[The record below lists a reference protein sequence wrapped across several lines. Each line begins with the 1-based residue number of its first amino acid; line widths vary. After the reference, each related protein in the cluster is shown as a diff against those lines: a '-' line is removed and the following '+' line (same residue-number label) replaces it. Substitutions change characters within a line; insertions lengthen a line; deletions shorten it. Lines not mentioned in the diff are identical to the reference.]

1 MNKKLSVVILIAAIL
16 IIAGGYLIVTNP
28 SGETLNNESSLKL
41 KTYDF
46 GVFSMDI
53 PEGSNFTIQ
62 NEAGGMKSY
71 QNNGSFADNFSRII
85 INKNL
90 TESLI
95 GDNSQSISNSTNYQI
110 YSSVFK
116 NQTVYKYVSIH
127 GDVDVILIG
136 DDLNLLKE
144 IADTIEIKDVKSL

>member
-1 MNKKLSVVILIAAIL
+1 MNKKLSVVILIAVIL

-28 SGETLNNESSLKL
+28 SGETLVDESSATLKPH
-41 KTYDF
+41 DF

-62 NEAGGMKSY
+62 NEASGIKSY
-71 QNNGSFADNFSRII
+71 QNNGSYADEISRVI

-90 TESLI
+90 TDSLI
-95 GDNSQSISNSTNYQI
+95 GDNSQSISNSSDQQI

-116 NQTVYKYVSIH
+116 NETIYKFVCVH
-127 GDVDVILIG
+127 DDVDVILIG

-144 IADTIEIKDVKSL
+144 IADTIEIKDAKSL

>member
-1 MNKKLSVVILIAAIL
+1 MNKKLSLVVIIAIIL
-16 IIAGGYLIVTNP
+16 IVLGGYLIITNP
-28 SGETLNNESSLKL
+28 FSSNVVDESSISL
-41 KTYDF
+41 KTQDF
-46 GVFSMDI
+46 GAFSI
-53 PEGSNFTIQ
+53 KVPEGSNFTVKNDADGI
-62 NEAGGMKSY
+62 KSY
-71 QNNGSFADNFSRII
+71 ENNGSYADNFSRII

-95 GDNSQSISNSTNYQI
+95 GDNSESILNTTDEQV

-116 NQTVYKYVSIH
+116 NETVYKYVSLH

-144 IADTIEIKDVKSL
+144 ISDTIEIKDVNDL